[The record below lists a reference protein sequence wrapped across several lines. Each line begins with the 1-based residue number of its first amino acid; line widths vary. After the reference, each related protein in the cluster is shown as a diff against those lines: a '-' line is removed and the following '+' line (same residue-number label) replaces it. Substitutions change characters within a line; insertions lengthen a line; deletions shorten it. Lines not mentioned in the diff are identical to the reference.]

1 MTRPVH
7 SVLEIAAKALLGGVL
22 VVLFALLSEMV
33 SPKRFSGIFSAAPS
47 VALGG
52 LSVTLIVESGHD
64 VALAGEGMILG
75 TLALLCYCLL
85 AVPAL
90 RRLGALKGAGA
101 ALVVWLAIAVPGVVI
116 WGLR

>member
-1 MTRPVH
+1 MH
-7 SVLEIAAKALLGGVL
+7 SVVEIAAKALLGGVL

-33 SPKRFSGIFSAAPS
+33 TPKRLAGIFSAAPS
-47 VALGG
+47 VALAS
-52 LSVTLIVESGHD
+52 LSIILIVKSRHD

-75 TLALLCYCLL
+75 ALALLCYCLV

-90 RRLGALKGAGA
+90 RRFGALKGAGS
-101 ALVVWLAIAVPGVVI
+101 ALVVWLVIAVPGVVI